1 MFVRSPLG
9 KTATNSR
16 PPAVYT
22 AESHDDDIIIITK
35 AAV

>member
-9 KTATNSR
+9 KTATNARS
-16 PPAVYT
+16 PAVYT
-22 AESHDDDIIIITK
+22 AESRDSDIIVGTK